1 MSSPHT
7 AGRTYEGH
15 ILYVLFGVLRI
26 VGMKIETERLFIYP
40 VSDEEMKALID
51 NTQDAELKQ
60 AYSEMLAGCTDHPE
74 NRVWYAAWYMEL
86 KGSGGTVIGD
96 LCFKG
101 IDHGTVEVGYGLRQ
115 GRCGHGYM
123 TEAVRAISGWA
134 LSQKGITRVEA
145 ETAPDNI
152 PSRKVLI
159 NSGYI
164 PTGENGAEGPR
175 FVYTGKVTA

>member
-1 MSSPHT
+1 
-7 AGRTYEGH
+7 
-15 ILYVLFGVLRI
+15 
-26 VGMKIETERLFIYP
+26 MKIETERLFIYP
-40 VSDEEMKALID
+40 VGDDEMKDLID

-60 AYSEMLAGCTDHPE
+60 AYSEMLAGCMDHPE

-86 KGSGGTVIGD
+86 KGSGGTV
-96 LCFKG
+96 

-175 FVYTGKVTA
+175 FVYTGKATA